1 MVRMNAKIS
10 AGGATEMARWKKEG
24 TSYLLR
30 SDGKILVSYGGG
42 QWKLFRKF
50 KATVSKDLW
59 VACVDGWMGRQGFAR
74 ANTAPTKNIY
84 WKDIPKD
91 ARVELRGN
99 AGGRYYVACGKTVY
113 WGGRGEAALAQQWLD
128 AAVRGGPRLNPLLM
142 TVCGLNPRK
151 RHRKARAAATLFG
164 KGALGGVGSAAG
176 MILAAPLLKK
186 LVGAN
191 PGTATRLESRGGKYW
206 VEIYQDKSGYSY
218 RSDGGGGFF
227 GKDPGEASRGIG
239 RVMNAYKS
247 SGIKLHWVPGAV
259 SMLNPKARARRNTP
273 LPGDL
278 ESAIAKVIEWAS
290 PRAAKDVRANAA
302 LQYAKAIFHDP
313 RATESSAA
321 IYAQLLYLKG
331 NISFWRGAD
340 ANIARACIDKYTKE
354 YRGKL
359 RFAVNANPS
368 EYEIFF
374 RCGNDGWNTGPFR
387 SKAAAEEYALR
398 SVAGWR
404 ATTPLRYK
412 VLPHGSKYPYR
423 PNPLT
428 RREAVGISTYAQ
440 SLAANDRMSPGRRV
454 AGLRGVKAAVSMLD
468 RSSETQRVIDGAN
481 ALEAGLWG
489 SPNPRGRKSGV
500 VAMPR
505 KAASV
510 AFTLADGFS
519 GTGYVTRESG
529 GIVRVFS
536 PSMRRYYDVPRSKIR
551 PFGGEK
557 FMVTNPCG
565 KARANPPRSRTIT
578 LQQYWNESV
587 KAGDKSVLEQIRK
600 KFGGYEKWT
609 HGTKATKVKLEW
621 VPNATLRG
629 TLVTYDGGRQPEALY
644 AMPPGTK
651 RTGLWRHP
659 WTTQPTLHH
668 DPESRMIVTKL
679 RGKSSISDFYHK

>member
-1 MVRMNAKIS
+1 VADDLTLEQRAVVGREIAKWSRQWVQRTGRTPDQRERSWIIEAARARARRGVQMVRTNAKIS

-42 QWKLFRKF
+42 AWKLFRKF

-59 VACVDGWMGRQGFAR
+59 VACVDGWMGRQGFTRSNAAR
-74 ANTAPTKNIY
+74 K
-84 WKDIPKD
+84 
-91 ARVELRGN
+91 
-99 AGGRYYVACGKTVY
+99 
-113 WGGRGEAALAQQWLD
+113 
-128 AAVRGGPRLNPLLM
+128 NPLLM

-191 PGTATRLESRGGKYW
+191 PGHAVRFESRGGKYW
-206 VEIYQDKSGYSY
+206 VEFYRDEHGVSY
-218 RSDGGGGFF
+218 RSEGGGGFF
-227 GKDPGEASRGIG
+227 GKAAQSVNEGIG
-239 RVMNAYKS
+239 RVLQAYAS
-247 SGIKLHWVPGAV
+247 DGINLRRVPGGV

-278 ESAIAKVIEWAS
+278 ESAVAKVIEWAS
-290 PRAAKDVRANAA
+290 PRAAGNAKANAA
-302 LQYAKAIFHDP
+302 LSYAKAIFHDP
-313 RATESSAA
+313 RATESSEA

-331 NISFWRGAD
+331 NLSGWRGAD
-340 ANIARACIDKYTKE
+340 ANIARACIDKYTQE
-354 YRGKL
+354 YKAKRGFMV
-359 RFAVNANPS
+359 RTNPT

-374 RCGNDGWNTGPFR
+374 RCGRDGWNTGPFR
-387 SKAAAEEYALR
+387 SKASAEEYALR

-404 ATTPLRYK
+404 ATTPLQYK
-412 VLPHGSKYPYR
+412 VLPHGSKYPYA
-423 PNPLT
+423 NPLT

-489 SPNPRGRKSGV
+489 SPNPRGRKSSV

-587 KAGDKSVLEQIRK
+587 KAGDKNVLAQIRK

-668 DPESRMIVTKL
+668 DPESGMILTKL
-679 RGKSSISDFYHK
+679 RGKSRISNFYHH